1 MAKHIINKHE
11 PQSGR
16 ILVKHRTPTYRL
28 EKKSSN
34 RKMTKHMTEQFI
46 GDKIRTAKK
55 YKTGD
60 SKSRVI
66 K

>member
-1 MAKHIINKHE
+1 
-11 PQSGR
+11 
-16 ILVKHRTPTYRL
+16 
-28 EKKSSN
+28 
-34 RKMTKHMTEQFI
+34 MTKHMTEQFI
-46 GDKIRTAKK
+46 GDKIRMAKK